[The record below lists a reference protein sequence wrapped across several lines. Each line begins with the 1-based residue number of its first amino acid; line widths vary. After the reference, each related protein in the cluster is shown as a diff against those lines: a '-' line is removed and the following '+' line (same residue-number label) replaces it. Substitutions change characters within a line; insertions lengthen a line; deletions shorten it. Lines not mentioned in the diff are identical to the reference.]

1 MMPESIISALV
12 QTPFVLVM
20 LYMVQRFLM
29 HLKER
34 EHEWQNFM
42 SKTDTALAAHLADL
56 AEAVDRLSV
65 VVLYHDATVRGMNPT
80 TLGSTEDLLR
90 ILRDGR

>member
-1 MMPESIISALV
+1 MPESLIAALV
-12 QTPFVLVM
+12 QAPFVLVM
-20 LYMVQRFLM
+20 LYMVQRFLT

-34 EHEWQNFM
+34 EHEWQAFM
-42 SKTDTALAAHLADL
+42 NRADTALAAHLAEL

-65 VVLYHDATVRGMNPT
+65 VVLYHDATVRGVNPQ
-80 TLGSTEDLLR
+80 TLGSTDDLLH

>member
-1 MMPESIISALV
+1 MPESLIAALV
-12 QTPFVLVM
+12 QAPFVLVM
-20 LYMVQRFLM
+20 LYMVQRFLV

-34 EHEWQNFM
+34 EHEWQAFM
-42 SKTDTALAAHLADL
+42 SRADAALAAHLADL

-65 VVLYHDATVRGMNPT
+65 VVLYHDATVRGVNPQ

>member
-1 MMPESIISALV
+1 MPESLISALI
-12 QTPFVLVM
+12 QAPFVLVM
-20 LYMVQRFLM
+20 LYLVQRFLV

-34 EHEWQNFM
+34 EHDWQAFIGR
-42 SKTDTALAAHLADL
+42 TDTALAAHLADL

-65 VVLYHDATVRGMNPT
+65 VVLYHDATVRGINPT

-90 ILRDGR
+90 ILRNGR